1 MKSSSSKK
9 PDVRSELLRQLSC
22 AVRFRDISGGLR
34 LAEKCQDAMSDRSD
48 PTAGQLRRLEAEL
61 LYISHDYK
69 KALASARLAASLL
82 EPFGETAELAEVFL
96 LTGKA
101 LINLGN
107 YKEAETAFL
116 DAKSLFRRNDNNSGN
131 IDAANQLARVY
142 FTRSE
147 YQNAIKYL
155 LEAVKLAEQL
165 GDKRQLAFLW
175 GNIGR
180 VYTLMGNFKRA
191 AEALMMNIDISAE
204 LGDDKERAK
213 ALLSIGYIE
222 MQSEQYEKAAEHF
235 EQAQPLLIKEELRR
249 ETAIYK
255 TYCGELKIR
264 CGQHSNARRL
274 LNDAIKIA
282 KSLSPESSLLVTPI
296 RHLAELELAL
306 KKYSEAS
313 RLAERAL
320 ALAQKVGEAAE
331 EGAALRILA
340 RAALGKSKSS
350 AKDRSKAIDLFSRA
364 LNIFEEIGA
373 RFERAET
380 LVMMATCGMGSPR
393 RRLANLFRAHD
404 LYKQMGI
411 DTKYEQTQ
419 NLINR
424 ADAPNPALDSQDQG
438 LPEENRKFITAN
450 RQIKKAL
457 GHLETAAHSELPVL
471 LIGETGTGKDLLA
484 KHYHRHSG
492 RKGEFVAVNC
502 AAFPETLLE
511 SELFG
516 YRKGAFTGASADKQ
530 GLFHRANGGTFF
542 LDEIGEL
549 SHASQAKLLTVL
561 ETRRARRLG
570 DTAEDKLDIRFI
582 AATNCD
588 LSAMVEAGTF
598 RRDLYYRL
606 SGIQFRIPPLS
617 ERPEDIPL
625 LLHHFLIKEGVAGEN
640 EQIDPA
646 LIGEFSSRSWPGN
659 VRQLESEVRKL
670 ALFST
675 MAREDSLG
683 DLAGVLIQDDS
694 DSHTVSL
701 FNQVEQ
707 FERGLILKALK
718 QSNWNKSQAARSL
731 SIHESTLRAKM
742 KRYDIH
748 ETAIS

>member
-1 MKSSSSKK
+1 MKSTSYKN
-9 PDVRSELLRQLSC
+9 PDVWSELLRRLSC

-34 LAEKCQDAMSDRSD
+34 LAEKSQDAMSDRSH
-48 PTAGQLRRLEAEL
+48 PVAGQLRRLEAEL
-61 LYISHDYK
+61 LYMNHDYK

-82 EPFGETAELAEVFL
+82 EPFGETAELADVFL
-96 LTGKA
+96 MTGKA

-107 YKEAETAFL
+107 YKEAETALL
-116 DAKSLFRRNDNNSGN
+116 DAKSLFRRTDNTSGN

-142 FTRSE
+142 FTRSD
-147 YQNAIKYL
+147 YQNALKHL
-155 LEAVKLAEQL
+155 LEAVRMAEQL
-165 GDKRQLAFLW
+165 SDKRQLAYLW

-180 VYTLMGNFKRA
+180 VYTLTGNFKKA
-191 AEALMMNIDISAE
+191 AEALTMNIDISTE
-204 LGDDKERAK
+204 LGDDRERAK

-222 MQSEQYEKAAEHF
+222 MQSEQYEKAAAHF
-235 EQAQPLLIKEELRR
+235 EQSHPLLIKEELRR
-249 ETAIYK
+249 EIVIYK
-255 TYCGELKIR
+255 TYCGELKLR
-264 CGQHSNARRL
+264 CGQHSHARRL
-274 LNDAIKIA
+274 LNDAIKTA
-282 KSLSPESSLLVTPI
+282 ESMAPESSLLVSPI
-296 RHLAELELAL
+296 RLLAELELASER
-306 KKYSEAS
+306 YNEAS
-313 RLAERAL
+313 RLANRAA
-320 ALAQKVGEAAE
+320 ALAQKVGEVAE

-340 RAALGKSKSS
+340 RVALGNNNSS
-350 AKDRSKAIDLFSRA
+350 VEGQSKAIDLFSRA
-364 LNIFEEIGA
+364 LTIFEEIGA

-380 LVMMATCGMGSPR
+380 LVMMAAGGMGSPR

-411 DTKYEQTQ
+411 DTKYEHTQ

-424 ADAPNPALDSQDQG
+424 ADAPNPVQDP
-438 LPEENRKFITAN
+438 LTVDASEENRQFITAN
-450 RQIKKAL
+450 RQLKKVI
-457 GHLETAAHSELPVL
+457 GQLEQAARSELPVL

-484 KHYHRHSG
+484 KHYHRHTG

-502 AAFPETLLE
+502 AAFPDTLLE

-516 YRKGAFTGASADKQ
+516 YRKGAFTGASSDKQ

-549 SHASQAKLLTVL
+549 SLGSQAKLLTVL

-570 DTAEDKLDIRFI
+570 DTGEDDLDIRFI

-588 LSAMVEAGTF
+588 LAAMVEAETF

-606 SGIQFRIPPLS
+606 SGIQFRIAPLS

-625 LLHHFLIKEGVAGEN
+625 LLNYFLKKEGVAGEN

-675 MAREDSLG
+675 MARKDSLG
-683 DLAGVLIQDDS
+683 DLAGILIQDDS
-694 DSHTVSL
+694 DSQTVSL

-718 QSNWNKSQAARSL
+718 QANWNKSQAARSL
-731 SIHESTLRAKM
+731 AIHESTLRAKM
-742 KRYDIH
+742 KRYDIR